1 MVWDDSSL
9 QYNTTC
15 RLKKGLILM
24 HAQKMGAVGMLHNTV
39 RQNDAIAI
47 KAFFISYTDT
57 CLIYFFHSCGLNW
70 PHQ

>member
-1 MVWDDSSL
+1 
-9 QYNTTC
+9 
-15 RLKKGLILM
+15 M

-57 CLIYFFHSCGLNW
+57 CLIYFFQSCGLNW